1 MHAPWKIRGRGECRV
16 MTSPMARLQQ
26 KTQAAATTGS
36 AGSTGIPRA
45 MGYGLYVISP
55 VSGYLM
61 HTSSCEYRQRLIP
74 CWKVV
79 LWGAGYV
86 AGDWAGTIWRS
97 SPGKRGAILHA
108 ALVHRPGPCIRRLAG
123 NRSDEVRFTRFL
135 RNDRVSVAEMAS
147 HAASRTAARIAG
159 REIIVVQ
166 DTSELFLGGGRA
178 KANGYGPVGKGGG
191 TRGLLLHAALALD
204 ADNDAL
210 LGLADVQVWNR
221 DKGKVTPRRSRSTA
235 DKESQRWLSVAVQAG
250 ALLSA
255 ARSITVISDRE
266 SDIYEHFA
274 ERPANV
280 ELLVRS
286 NWNRK
291 IKLASGSFTQLFAYV
306 DSLPEAGR
314 FSVTIPA
321 APGRK
326 QRTAELSLRFSP
338 VSLCRPHPS
347 PGPDL
352 PDSIPLTMVDV
363 REISS
368 SHDGQPIHWRLLTTH
383 AVKSPKQ
390 ARRMVDL
397 YRKRWSIEEFFRT
410 LKSAGFD
417 IEEADIGDPQV
428 MIKFVAAAAVAAV
441 TIMQLV
447 RARDGTTNEQL
458 AEAFEPDDKP
468 VLEALST
475 QLEGATERQKNP
487 HPKGTLAFAAWV
499 IARLGGWTAYYGKPG
514 PKVMRIGLQDFRRI
528 KYGSTLTLKNV

>member
-1 MHAPWKIRGRGECRV
+1 
-16 MTSPMARLQQ
+16 
-26 KTQAAATTGS
+26 
-36 AGSTGIPRA
+36 
-45 MGYGLYVISP
+45 
-55 VSGYLM
+55 
-61 HTSSCEYRQRLIP
+61 
-74 CWKVV
+74 
-79 LWGAGYV
+79 
-86 AGDWAGTIWRS
+86 
-97 SPGKRGAILHA
+97 
-108 ALVHRPGPCIRRLAG
+108 
-123 NRSDEVRFTRFL
+123 
-135 RNDRVSVAEMAS
+135 MAS

-235 DKESQRWLSVAVQAG
+235 DKESQRWLSVAAQAG

-286 NWNRK
+286 SWNRQ
-291 IKLASGSFTQLFAYV
+291 IKLESGSSTQLFAFV
-306 DSLPEAGR
+306 DSLPEAAR
-314 FSVTIPA
+314 FRVTIPA
-321 APGRK
+321 APGRRE
-326 QRTAELSLRFSP
+326 RTAELALRFSP
-338 VSLCRPHPS
+338 VKLCRPHPS

-352 PDSIPLTMVDV
+352 PDSLPVTMVDV
-363 REISS
+363 REVSS
-368 SHDGQPIHWRLLTTH
+368 SHDGKPIHWRLLTTRV
-383 AVKSPKQ
+383 VKSPKQ
-390 ARRMVDL
+390 ARRIVDL
-397 YRKRWSIEEFFRT
+397 YRKRWTIEEFFRT

-428 MIKFVAAAAVAAV
+428 MIKFVAAAAVATV

-458 AEAFEPDDKP
+458 AEAFEVDDKP
-468 VLEALST
+468 VLEALSI
-475 QLEGATERQKNP
+475 QLEGATARQKNP

>member
-1 MHAPWKIRGRGECRV
+1 M
-16 MTSPMARLQQ
+16 
-26 KTQAAATTGS
+26 
-36 AGSTGIPRA
+36 
-45 MGYGLYVISP
+45 
-55 VSGYLM
+55 
-61 HTSSCEYRQRLIP
+61 
-74 CWKVV
+74 
-79 LWGAGYV
+79 
-86 AGDWAGTIWRS
+86 
-97 SPGKRGAILHA
+97 HA
-108 ALVHRPGPCIRRLAG
+108 ALVHRPGSCIRRLAG
-123 NRSDEVRFTRFL
+123 NRSDEMRFTRFL

-235 DKESQRWLSVAVQAG
+235 DKESQRWLSVAAQAG

-286 NWNRK
+286 SWNRQ
-291 IKLASGSFTQLFAYV
+291 IKLESGSSTQLFAFV
-306 DSLPEAGR
+306 DSLPEAAR
-314 FSVTIPA
+314 FRVTIPA
-321 APGRK
+321 APGRRE
-326 QRTAELSLRFSP
+326 RTAELALRFSP
-338 VSLCRPHPS
+338 VKLCRPHPS

-352 PDSIPLTMVDV
+352 PDSLPVTMVDV
-363 REISS
+363 REVSS
-368 SHDGQPIHWRLLTTH
+368 SHDGKPIHWRLLTTRV
-383 AVKSPKQ
+383 VKSPKQ
-390 ARRMVDL
+390 ARRIVDL
-397 YRKRWSIEEFFRT
+397 YRKRWTIEEFFRT

-428 MIKFVAAAAVAAV
+428 MIKFVAAAAVATV

-458 AEAFEPDDKP
+458 AEAFEVDDKP
-468 VLEALST
+468 VLEALSI
-475 QLEGATERQKNP
+475 QLEGATARQKNP